1 MLHADVI
8 GSVTSSVKHASMTG
22 CKLLLVQPLAADGK
36 TPDGDPQLA
45 IDSQGAGKGHLGAG
59 QGMRVV
65 ITSDGKTTREI
76 LGDETTPVR
85 WCVLGV
91 CD

>member
-1 MLHADVI
+1 MLHAEVI
-8 GSVTSSVKHASMTG
+8 GSVTSSVKHVSMTG
-22 CKLLLVQPLAADGK
+22 CKLLLVQPLSADGE

-45 IDSQGAGKGHLGAG
+45 IDNLGAGK
-59 QGMRVV
+59 GMRVV
-65 ITSDGKTTREI
+65 ITSDGKTTREM

-85 WCVLGV
+85 WCVMGL